1 MSHDLA
7 TLAPSFSREQIELI
21 KTTVAKGATDDELA
35 MFMRICERTGL
46 DPFAKQ
52 IYAIKRWSGV
62 DKRMI
67 MSTQVSIDGLR
78 LVAQRTKE
86 YRGQVG
92 PEWCGKDGVWR
103 DVWLESEPPAAARV
117 GVLRKDW
124 ERPLF
129 AVARW
134 DSFVQLGKEG
144 KPIGLWPKMPDVMI
158 AKVAEA
164 QALRRAFPQDLS
176 DLYTEEEMAQA
187 QVQVLT
193 PPLEAD
199 PRVQRVN
206 RSAPVVEAEV
216 VVEDPFV
223 KPAPIKRAPKEEE
236 PVDVEVT
243 PAGGKKI
250 LKTQAT
256 AIAERLE
263 EQGIVD
269 RGEVLGILSVAV
281 GRTLGK
287 ISELL
292 FDEASEMLRGDATAW
307 EGRVA
312 DYAMATFDDSPAE

>member
-1 MSHDLA
+1 VSHDLA
-7 TLAPSFSREQIELI
+7 TLAPSFSREQVELV

-52 IYAIKRWSGV
+52 IYAIKRWSGA
-62 DKRMI
+62 DKRMV

-92 PEWCGKDGVWR
+92 PEWCGKD
-103 DVWLESEPPAAARV
+103 A
-117 GVLRKDW
+117 
-124 ERPLF
+124 
-129 AVARW
+129 
-134 DSFVQLGKEG
+134 

-193 PPLEAD
+193 PPVEAD

-206 RSAPVVEAEV
+206 RAAPVVEAEV

-223 KPAPIKRAPKEEE
+223 KPAPVKRAPKEEE
-236 PVDVEVT
+236 PIDAEAT
-243 PAGGKKI
+243 PAAPKKV

-269 RGEVLGILSVAV
+269 RNEVLGILSVAV

-287 ISELL
+287 VSELL
-292 FDEASEMLRGDATAW
+292 YDQAHELLRGDMDAW

-312 DYAMATFDDSPAE
+312 DYALATIDDSPAE